1 MKYLAAFFV
10 AVFLA
15 WTAAACRPQDD
26 RRDGRDR
33 DRDRQE
39 QQHRDNDRDRDR
51 R

>member
-15 WTAAACRPQDD
+15 STVAACRPQDD